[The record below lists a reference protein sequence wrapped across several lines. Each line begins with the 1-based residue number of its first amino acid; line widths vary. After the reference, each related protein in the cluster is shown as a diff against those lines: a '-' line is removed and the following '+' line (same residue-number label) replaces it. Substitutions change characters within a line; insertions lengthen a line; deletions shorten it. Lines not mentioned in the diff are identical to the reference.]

1 MNAPAYVAR
10 VSQDGTRM
18 HFDQPHVWKSVMA
31 EFAGREVEVYIRP
44 RRRSV
49 TEAQRGYWFGELIAA
64 LMRDHGY
71 ATKKEANDAL
81 VRAIWTMP
89 WERIRPSFSRDEMTR
104 EDMAEAIDRASY
116 FLINEW
122 LVDVAEPEPDPVR
135 RWEQF
140 GR

>member
-1 MNAPAYVAR
+1 MSNSAYTAR
-10 VSQDGTRM
+10 VDRDGRRIV
-18 HFDQPHVWKSVMA
+18 FDQPHVWDELKRA
-31 EFAGREVEVYIRP
+31 LAGQEVEIFIRRKRKP
-44 RRRSV
+44 V
-49 TEAQRGYWFGELIAA
+49 TDAQRGYWFGELVTS

-71 ATKKEANDAL
+71 ATKMEAHDAL
-81 VRAIWTMP
+81 VRALFTLP
-89 WERIRPSFSRDEMTR
+89 WERIRPSFNRDEMTR

-116 FLINEW
+116 FLVNEW